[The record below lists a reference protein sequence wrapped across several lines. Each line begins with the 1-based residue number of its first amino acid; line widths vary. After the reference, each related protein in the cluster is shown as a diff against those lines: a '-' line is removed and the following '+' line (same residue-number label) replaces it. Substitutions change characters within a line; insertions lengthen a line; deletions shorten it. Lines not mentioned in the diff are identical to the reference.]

1 MQCRRRRLLLL
12 VLFPIPGAVAEAA
25 QIRDSVS
32 FPSIWILS
40 WPWLAPRAAPGS
52 RSNWFRYR
60 WSVGSLLFLLSWA
73 VLMGPFT
80 YAKHLVSGSRLPFT
94 AAYFGSIA
102 LTLYFAVG
110 VSILFLY
117 AVIQPPPVLPLDFQ
131 TRPAAGHLCYL
142 RLHGVI
148 CREGVEQHPSRCNLQ
163 LASDPTFDLS
173 PCATE
178 NASASGNDITLAVKN
193 GLCECIPSVSIRT
206 GCALFKMREATD

>member
-1 MQCRRRRLLLL
+1 MMIFHSESVGPVTGLHCMQCRRRRLLFLMF
-12 VLFPIPGAVAEAA
+12 FPVPGAVAEAA

-32 FPSIWILS
+32 FPRIWIPSS

-52 RSNWFRYR
+52 RAKWFRCR

-110 VSILFLY
+110 VSILFLMLLSSLH
-117 AVIQPPPVLPLDFQ
+117 PPCLW
-131 TRPAAGHLCYL
+131 TSRPGLS
-142 RLHGVI
+142 HGVCAI
-148 CREGVEQHPSRCNLQ
+148 HGFMVSSIGRASNNIRRGATYNLHP
-163 LASDPTFDLS
+163 
-173 PCATE
+173 
-178 NASASGNDITLAVKN
+178 
-193 GLCECIPSVSIRT
+193 IPRST
-206 GCALFKMREATD
+206 